1 MELSADAFWK
11 ALAQGVGQL
20 RNRADGRL
28 ADVEAVTFATQT
40 NSFVLLDAGN
50 QPLTPIILWPDRR
63 AAELEAEVR
72 KRFAMPGILGHHRHP
87 PNQRPVHGGQAALA

>member
-11 ALAQGVGQL
+11 ALNQGVGQL

-50 QPLTPIILWPDRR
+50 QPLTPLILWPDRR
-63 AAELEAEVR
+63 C
-72 KRFAMPGILGHHRHP
+72 
-87 PNQRPVHGGQAALA
+87 GGT